1 VNRRKVISIFFL
13 GLVVM
18 LSMEIFL
25 IWIFSQVEALP
36 YFDLGWVNS
45 LVGLPAVILGALLII
60 WSVRILYTEGKGTP
74 YPKAAT
80 RKLVT
85 TGPYA
90 FTRNP
95 MTLGAVVFY
104 LGIAVW
110 AKSSLVIAIVLFVFV
125 GLLRYIYI
133 HETRELAARFGEEYL
148 EYRHKTPFLFPRLS
162 RHNS

>member
-1 VNRRKVISIFFL
+1 MDRKKVIAIFFL
-13 GLVVM
+13 GLLVM
-18 LSMEIFL
+18 LALEIFL
-25 IWIFSQVEALP
+25 IWIFRQVDTLP
-36 YFDLGWVNS
+36 PFDLGWLNH
-45 LVGLPAVILGALLII
+45 LVGLPAAILGAFLII
-60 WSVRILYTEGKGTP
+60 WSVGIQYTEGKGTP

-80 RKLVT
+80 KKLVT

-95 MTLGAVVFY
+95 MTLGALVFY

-110 AKSSLVIAIVLFVFV
+110 ADSAITSAVVLLVFA

-148 EYRHKTPFLFPRLS
+148 EYRRKTPFLFPSLT